1 MFWRSGDRRVRH
13 ERNPLT
19 LRDARQQ
26 VVSERLE
33 VRGFLVLSP
42 SGFVLVK
49 LEYEKR
55 RWIGRRAIRQKE
67 LHARLRHGRLDQ
79 GLQCVGNDIFLT
91 RLCDNLNGDD
101 ENLIQ
106 LGGWE
111 WLL

>member
-49 LEYEKR
+49 LEYEKGH
-55 RWIGRRAIRQKE
+55 WIGRRAIRQKE

-79 GLQCVGNDIFLT
+79 GLKRVGDDIFLA
-91 RLCDNLNGDD
+91 RLCDDLNGDD
-101 ENLIQ
+101 EALVQ
-106 LGGWE
+106 LSGCEGF
-111 WLL
+111 L